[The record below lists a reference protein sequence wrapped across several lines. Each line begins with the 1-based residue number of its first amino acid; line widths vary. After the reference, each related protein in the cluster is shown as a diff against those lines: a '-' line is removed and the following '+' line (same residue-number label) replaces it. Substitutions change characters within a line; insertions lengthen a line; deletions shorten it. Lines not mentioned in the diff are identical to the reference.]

1 MDKLALATSPIAQ
14 QTESDIV
21 ALARGW
27 EDAGAAIEARD
38 SSWLEVDSGLNE
50 LLTDLVAAALE
61 ERPANIPDFLIGRII
76 KMRPAETE
84 RWVDKATLPTVE
96 DDDEG
101 DDSSPED
108 DSGDDSSADEVP
120 PRRSGAA
127 TMPMASG
134 GVAAALR
141 EATV

>member
-84 RWVDKATLPTVE
+84 RWVDKATLPTAE

-101 DDSSPED
+101 DSSPED

-120 PRRSGAA
+120 PRRRAAA

-134 GVAAALR
+134 GVGATLR
-141 EATV
+141 EAKV